1 MQVLCF
7 FDPAILHPQHPVCLR
22 CKPLVVGDIHHGL
35 VLLCGC
41 GGEKSLTVQDQYRT
55 VVSADMEA
63 EVVSRT
69 ASDDR
74 TFTLTCRYDRAGQSV
89 TTVTAPEALKG
100 LTAVL
105 ADGQLSLKSRDQL
118 LPAGDATDICP
129 ANCLPELLR
138 TLAEGYLKEQGTEPL
153 EDTPCLR
160 LTLETT
166 GQSGAAVLC
175 SVWLDESSLIPR
187 YAEFSQNG
195 NVVLTVRMIS
205 FACTTG
211 DTEA

>member
-1 MQVLCF
+1 MKKTIMPL
-7 FDPAILHPQHPVCLR
+7 LVCAA
-22 CKPLVVGDIHHGL
+22 
-35 VLLCGC
+35 LLCGC
-41 GGEKSLTVQDQYRT
+41 GGGEKTLAVQEQYRT
-55 VVSADMEA
+55 VRTADMEA
-63 EVVSRT
+63 EVISHT
-69 ASDDR
+69 ATDDR
-74 TFTLTCRYDRAGQSV
+74 RFVLTCQYDTEGQSI
-89 TTVTAPEALKG
+89 TTVKEPQELKG

-105 ADGQLSLKSRDQL
+105 VDGQLSLKSRDQL

-166 GQSGAAVLC
+166 GQSGVAVLC
-175 SVWLDESSLIPR
+175 SVWRDESSLIPR

>member
-1 MQVLCF
+1 MRKCVL
-7 FDPAILHPQHPVCLR
+7 
-22 CKPLVVGDIHHGL
+22 PLL
-35 VLLCGC
+35 LCAVLLCGC

-55 VVSADMEA
+55 V
-63 EVVSRT
+63 
-69 ASDDR
+69 
-74 TFTLTCRYDRAGQSV
+74 
-89 TTVTAPEALKG
+89 VTAPEALKG

>member
-1 MQVLCF
+1 
-7 FDPAILHPQHPVCLR
+7 
-22 CKPLVVGDIHHGL
+22 
-35 VLLCGC
+35 
-41 GGEKSLTVQDQYRT
+41 
-55 VVSADMEA
+55 
-63 EVVSRT
+63 
-69 ASDDR
+69 
-74 TFTLTCRYDRAGQSV
+74 
-89 TTVTAPEALKG
+89 
-100 LTAVL
+100 VL